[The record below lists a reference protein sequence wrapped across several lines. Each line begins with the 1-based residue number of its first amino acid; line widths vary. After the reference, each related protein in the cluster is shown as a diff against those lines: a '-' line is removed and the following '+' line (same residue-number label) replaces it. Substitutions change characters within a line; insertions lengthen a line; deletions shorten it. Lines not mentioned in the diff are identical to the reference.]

1 MSYIK
6 FSHVSFSYGENTV
19 LSDVSVSFESAGL
32 YLILGRSGSGKT
44 TFLSLMSSLLKPDS
58 GTIDFQL
65 SGKPSM
71 VYQSPLL
78 LDYLT
83 VEENV
88 SLPLVLDGET
98 KKEANR
104 KADEML
110 EKVHISELK
119 DRNPKTLSGGEQMRV
134 SIARALVREGDCLIL
149 DEPTGQLD
157 EKNSAEIYKLLK
169 ELSKDRMV
177 ILVTHDEKNAYEIAD
192 CLYELKDKKLVLI
205 QKRQETNNKL
215 VCTGNQHKA
224 RGKIQLKES
233 IDISWKFLAKRKAR
247 VILCSL
253 FIAISLAVMYLGLNV
268 SDQAPAALS
277 ELISSFFDYS
287 SVTVSMKE
295 SVYTTGTISLERST
309 LPDDSVLRNLGVE
322 KSYPCLSYFI
332 PESYSYVLNGT
343 ENSFAL
349 LSSFEDTSDKISSG
363 RIYSSYNEA
372 VVNKAFL
379 DTFSFDEESVIGR
392 TVYVSYSSVVQPSYF
407 ESSDIIQT
415 NIRFK
420 IVGVT
425 EEISA
430 FNSACMYYSYPMMY
444 SYFDTVMLDDI
455 AEENDGDLSVI
466 DLFDYASPN
475 DDFTSQKVLVECGD
489 PSSLI
494 EKSSLLYGED
504 VEIYSRGEE
513 IKESFDE
520 LLDSLVEVVM
530 IFLLL
535 SSISAFI
542 LEFLSVYS
550 LYEENIRLFALAYVS
565 ENGKK
570 NKQLL
575 SSGLL
580 IILFTLT
587 LLLFVLISFVATFA
601 INTALNVN
609 SYPSFLST
617 LHLPGLLIGALLAL
631 LSAFVASYFPLRR
644 IKDKDIKKE
653 LEGEE

>member
-1 MSYIK
+1 M
-6 FSHVSFSYGENTV
+6 
-19 LSDVSVSFESAGL
+19 L
-32 YLILGRSGSGKT
+32 LI
-44 TFLSLMSSLLKPDS
+44 
-58 GTIDFQL
+58 
-65 SGKPSM
+65 
-71 VYQSPLL
+71 
-78 LDYLT
+78 
-83 VEENV
+83 
-88 SLPLVLDGET
+88 
-98 KKEANR
+98 
-104 KADEML
+104 
-110 EKVHISELK
+110 
-119 DRNPKTLSGGEQMRV
+119 
-134 SIARALVREGDCLIL
+134 IA
-149 DEPTGQLD
+149 
-157 EKNSAEIYKLLK
+157 
-169 ELSKDRMV
+169 
-177 ILVTHDEKNAYEIAD
+177 
-192 CLYELKDKKLVLI
+192 
-205 QKRQETNNKL
+205 
-215 VCTGNQHKA
+215 
-224 RGKIQLKES
+224 
-233 IDISWKFLAKRKAR
+233 F
-247 VILCSL
+247 
-253 FIAISLAVMYLGLNV
+253 SLAVMYMGLNV

-277 ELISSFFDYS
+277 DLIASFFDYS

-295 SVYTTGTISLERST
+295 TVYTTGTVSLERST
-309 LPDDSVLRNLGVE
+309 LPDDSVLQNLGVS
-322 KSYPCLSYFI
+322 KSYPCLSYFV
-332 PESYSYVLNGT
+332 PESYTYVLNGS

-349 LSSFEDTSDKISSG
+349 LSSFEDTSDKISTG
-363 RIYSSYNEA
+363 RIYSEYNEA

-379 DTFSFDEESVIGR
+379 STFSFDEESVIGR
-392 TVYVSYSSVVQPSYF
+392 TVYVSNSSVIQPAYF
-407 ESSDIIQT
+407 ESSDVIQT

-425 EEISA
+425 DEISA

-444 SYFDTVMLDDI
+444 SHFETVMLDDI
-455 AEENDGDLSVI
+455 AEENDGELSVI

-475 DDFTSQKVLVECGD
+475 DDFTSQKLLVECSD
-489 PSSLI
+489 PSTLI
-494 EKSSLLYGED
+494 ERSSLLYGED

-570 NKQLL
+570 NKQRL

-587 LLLFVLISFVATFA
+587 LLLFVLISLVATFA

-609 SYPSFLST
+609 SYPAFLST
-617 LHLPGLLIGALLAL
+617 VYLPGLLTGALLAL
-631 LSAFVASYFPLRR
+631 LSAFIASYFPLRR